1 MRRRSSKILAVT
13 LALALG
19 LNAMPFGAL
28 AVQETAG
35 AVVSEETTLAST
47 PETAATAETAQNT
60 VEADANR
67 ADVAMLAE
75 VYAQSSADAPMAVP
89 GEALVIQNGVYY
101 GISKSWCEPGKGKNV
116 LCRFHTEFCDHHC
129 QRRISGYLV
138 LG

>member
-1 MRRRSSKILAVT
+1 MMRRRSSKILAVT

-75 VYAQSSADAPMAVP
+75 VYDAPMAVP

-101 GISKSWCEPGKGKNV
+101 GISKSWFESVNPEKEKMSMTGRKIAILRGNEK
-116 LCRFHTEFCDHHC
+116 HT
-129 QRRISGYLV
+129 
-138 LG
+138 